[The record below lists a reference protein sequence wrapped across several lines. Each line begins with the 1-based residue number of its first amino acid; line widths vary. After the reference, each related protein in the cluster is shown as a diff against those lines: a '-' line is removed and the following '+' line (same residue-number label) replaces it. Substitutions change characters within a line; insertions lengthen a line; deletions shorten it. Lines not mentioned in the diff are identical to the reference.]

1 MRVGFP
7 EAGLVAVAVEEYDVG
22 VPGQQYGLGIS
33 ARVAVGYGKMRVK
46 ASLGTRTV
54 EVEKYCVILEN

>member
-1 MRVGFP
+1 M
-7 EAGLVAVAVEEYDVG
+7 AVEEYDVD

-33 ARVAVGYGKMRVK
+33 ARVAVGCGKMRVK